1 MYPSDYGYA
10 AGSSCLSTALY
21 DYNSTCKNS
30 DYLSIGVYDWLQ
42 APYASSSN
50 GAATLTDTGY
60 VGAAGGVTE
69 SGPVRP
75 VLYLN
80 TNVKI
85 IGGIGTKSEPYLIDQ

>member
-10 AGSSCLSTALY
+10 AGSSCLSTALFYY
-21 DYNSTCKNS
+21 DGSCKNS
-30 DYLSIGVYDWLQ
+30 DYLSIEVFEWLQ
-42 APYASSSN
+42 APHASDSN
-50 GAATLTDTGY
+50 FAAHLDRFGCVYTNLD
-60 VGAAGGVTE
+60 VTA
-69 SGPVRP
+69 SRAVRP